1 MNPKIVTIKLTDKQR
16 SKLRTLTGEEHTEV
30 RFESHGSEDALAPRS
45 AMAKKLAG
53 RSPMAKKLAG
63 RSSMAK
69 KLAGRSAMAKKL
81 SGRSA
86 LVKKI

>member
-16 SKLRTLTGEEHTEV
+16 SKLRILTGEEHTEV
-30 RFESHGSEDALAPRS
+30 RFESHDEALAPRS

-53 RSPMAKKLAG
+53 RSAMAKKLAG

-86 LVKKI
+86 LVKKF